1 MRQGVG
7 VRFFRLLLERL
18 LKLREQSLIWRVVLD
33 YGPAVALVLVIN
45 HFVGSHF
52 REVNYETAD
61 TNRRVVMLLIA
72 VIALCL
78 SVLLRGSNRRPK

>member
-1 MRQGVG
+1 M
-7 VRFFRLLLERL
+7 RFFRVLLERL
-18 LKLREQSLIWRVVLD
+18 FRLREQSLVWRVVLD
-33 YGPAVALVLVIN
+33 YGPAIALVLVIN

-78 SVLLRGSNRRPK
+78 SLLLRGFGKRPK